1 MTTWI
6 ETELGRWG
14 KAAIVLMALAIVLS
28 SGACKGSMALEES
41 SVEDEMAALVAE
53 VGPDW
58 DVVEAYLERERTWM
72 ARILASG
79 KVSQDDSSS
88 SVGEAAGAT
97 PRIFMVRA
105 SGGGAPSR
113 AELEQALRAA
123 LEAEN
128 GADVEQRLGAVLE
141 DLNDAELVDPRSEDE
156 DSPGSTVVNEA
167 LRAALETQIGAESVD
182 LRSEDE
188 DSPEGTDGSAPDAPD
203 VRRAAAAAIA
213 ILEVGG
219 THEKTVEAAEFLI
232 NSAAMKPGGE
242 EYASRG
248 ARALLEYA
256 PDYEGWG
263 LMLQRMHLL
272 GGVGPDR
279 GAAADAFFEEL
290 ASEAEDPVLRAAG
303 RYYVA
308 AGRMQSANAP
318 GMSGEDRAAERQ
330 SAVDLATGLSAGI
343 EDEKLPGDAR
353 TLAEAEAD
361 LIRSI
366 RHGTVGSKV
375 PDLVGGRLDGAP
387 ERLSDYRGRV
397 VLLDFW
403 ATWCAPC
410 VAALPQKRQ
419 LVGDLA
425 ADRFV
430 LLSISVDANLETVTG
445 FMEDEPMPWENW
457 HVGMTSEITRA
468 LNVLSFP
475 TYILIDEH
483 GEILDRT
490 NHLPDDFVTLIEE
503 AVGRNPEA

>member
-6 ETELGRWG
+6 EAELGRWG

-79 KVSQDDSSS
+79 KVSEDDSSP

-97 PRIFMVRA
+97 PRIFVVRA
-105 SGGGAPSR
+105 SGDGAPPR
-113 AELEQALRAA
+113 AEMEQALRAA
-123 LEAEN
+123 L
-128 GADVEQRLGAVLE
+128 
-141 DLNDAELVDPRSEDE
+141 DA
-156 DSPGSTVVNEA
+156 
-167 LRAALETQIGAESVD
+167 QIRAESVD

-188 DSPEGTDGSAPDAPD
+188 DSPESTDGSAPDAPD

-219 THEKTVEAAEFLI
+219 THEKTVEAAEFLV
-232 NSAAMKPGGE
+232 NRAAMAPGGGV
-242 EYASRG
+242 YASRG
-248 ARALLEYA
+248 AKALLEFA

-263 LMLQRMHLL
+263 FMFQRMHAL
-272 GGVGPDR
+272 GRVGPDR
-279 GAAADAFFEEL
+279 GAAADTFFEEL

-303 RYYVA
+303 RYYIA
-308 AGRMQSANAP
+308 AGRMQSTNAP
-318 GMSGEDRAAERQ
+318 GMSEEDRAAKRQ
-330 SAVDLATGLSAGI
+330 SALDAATGLSAGV
-343 EDEKLPGDAR
+343 EEESLPGDER
-353 TLAEAEAD
+353 TFADAEAD

-375 PDLVGGRLDGAP
+375 PDLVGSRLDGAP

-403 ATWCAPC
+403 ATWCGPC

-419 LVGDLA
+419 LVADLP
-425 ADRFV
+425 ADRFA
-430 LLSISVDANLETVTG
+430 LLSISVDAELATVTG
-445 FMEDEPMPWENW
+445 FMEDEPMPWSNW
-457 HVGMTSEITRA
+457 HVGMRSDITRT
-468 LNVLSFP
+468 LDVGSYP

-483 GEILDRT
+483 GEILARM
-490 NHLPDDFVTLIEE
+490 NHLPDQFVTLIEE
-503 AVGRNPEA
+503 TVEGAPEA

>member
-14 KAAIVLMALAIVLS
+14 KAAIVLMALEIVLS

-72 ARILASG
+72 ARMLASG

-105 SGGGAPSR
+105 SGGGAPPR

-128 GADVEQRLGAVLE
+128 GADAEQRLGAVLK
-141 DLNDAELVDPRSEDE
+141 DLNGAELVDPRSEDE
-156 DSPGSTVVNEA
+156 DSP
-167 LRAALETQIGAESVD
+167 ES
-182 LRSEDE
+182 
-188 DSPEGTDGSAPDAPD
+188 TDGSAPDAPD

-219 THEKTVEAAEFLI
+219 THEKTVGAAEFLI
-232 NSAAMKPGGE
+232 NSAAMKPEGE

-290 ASEAEDPVLRAAG
+290 VSEAEDPVLRAAG
-303 RYYVA
+303 LYYVA

-330 SAVDLATGLSAGI
+330 SAVDLATGLSDGV
-343 EDEKLPGDAR
+343 EDEKLPGDDR
-353 TLAEAEAD
+353 TFVDAEAD

-366 RHGTVGSKV
+366 RHGTVGSNV
-375 PDLVGGRLDGAP
+375 PDLVGSRLDGAP

-403 ATWCAPC
+403 ATWCGPC

-419 LVGDLA
+419 LVADLP
-425 ADRFV
+425 ADRFA
-430 LLSISVDANLETVTG
+430 LLSISVDAELETVTG
-445 FMEDEPMPWENW
+445 FMEDEPMPWSNW
-457 HVGMTSEITRA
+457 HVGMRSDITRT
-468 LNVLSFP
+468 LDVGSYP
-475 TYILIDEH
+475 TYILIDEQ
-483 GEILDRT
+483 GEILERT
-490 NHLPDDFVTLIEE
+490 NHLPEEFVALVEE
-503 AVGRNPEA
+503 TVEGGQDA

>member
-6 ETELGRWG
+6 EAELGRWG

-79 KVSQDDSSS
+79 KVSEDDSSP

-97 PRIFMVRA
+97 PRIFVVRA
-105 SGGGAPSR
+105 SGDGAPPR
-113 AELEQALRAA
+113 AEMEQALRAA
-123 LEAEN
+123 L
-128 GADVEQRLGAVLE
+128 
-141 DLNDAELVDPRSEDE
+141 DA
-156 DSPGSTVVNEA
+156 
-167 LRAALETQIGAESVD
+167 QIRAESVD

-188 DSPEGTDGSAPDAPD
+188 DSPESTDGSAPDAPD

-248 ARALLEYA
+248 ARALLEYT

-290 ASEAEDPVLRAAG
+290 ASEAEDPVLRGAG

-308 AGRMQSANAP
+308 TGRMQSANAP

-343 EDEKLPGDAR
+343 EDEKLPGDTR
-353 TLAEAEAD
+353 TFADAEAD

-375 PDLVGGRLDGAP
+375 PDLVGSRLDGAP
-387 ERLSDYRGRV
+387 ERLSDYSGRV

-403 ATWCAPC
+403 ATWCGPC

-419 LVGDLA
+419 LVADLP
-425 ADRFV
+425 ADRFA
-430 LLSISVDANLETVTG
+430 LLSISVDAELATVTG
-445 FMEDEPMPWENW
+445 FMEDEPMPWSNW
-457 HVGMTSEITRA
+457 HVGMRSDITRT
-468 LNVLSFP
+468 LDVGSYP

-483 GEILDRT
+483 GEILARM
-490 NHLPDDFVTLIEE
+490 NHLPDQFVTLIEE
-503 AVGRNPEA
+503 TVEGAPEA

>member
-14 KAAIVLMALAIVLS
+14 KAAIVLMALEIVLS

-72 ARILASG
+72 ARMLASG

-105 SGGGAPSR
+105 SGGGAPPR

-128 GADVEQRLGAVLE
+128 GADAEQRLGAVLK
-141 DLNDAELVDPRSEDE
+141 DLNGAELVDPRSEDE
-156 DSPGSTVVNEA
+156 DSP
-167 LRAALETQIGAESVD
+167 ES
-182 LRSEDE
+182 
-188 DSPEGTDGSAPDAPD
+188 TDGSVPDAPD

-219 THEKTVEAAEFLI
+219 THEETVGAAEFLI
-232 NSAAMKPGGE
+232 NSAAMKPEGE

-290 ASEAEDPVLRAAG
+290 VSEAEDPVLRAAG
-303 RYYVA
+303 LYYVA

-330 SAVDLATGLSAGI
+330 SAVDLATGLSDGV
-343 EDEKLPGDAR
+343 EDEKLPGDDR
-353 TLAEAEAD
+353 TFVDAEAD

-366 RHGTVGSKV
+366 RHGTVGSNV
-375 PDLVGGRLDGAP
+375 PDLVGSRLDGAP

-403 ATWCAPC
+403 ATWCGPC

-419 LVGDLA
+419 LVADLP
-425 ADRFV
+425 ADRFA
-430 LLSISVDANLETVTG
+430 LLSISVDAELETVTG
-445 FMEDEPMPWENW
+445 FMEDEPMPWSNW
-457 HVGMTSEITRA
+457 HVGMRSDITRT
-468 LNVLSFP
+468 LDVGSYP

-483 GEILDRT
+483 GEILARM
-490 NHLPDDFVTLIEE
+490 NHLPDQFVTLIEE
-503 AVGRNPEA
+503 TVEGAPEA

>member
-6 ETELGRWG
+6 EAELGRWG

-79 KVSQDDSSS
+79 KVSEDDSSP

-97 PRIFMVRA
+97 PRIFVVRA
-105 SGGGAPSR
+105 SGDGAPPR
-113 AELEQALRAA
+113 AEMEQALRAA
-123 LEAEN
+123 L
-128 GADVEQRLGAVLE
+128 
-141 DLNDAELVDPRSEDE
+141 DA
-156 DSPGSTVVNEA
+156 
-167 LRAALETQIGAESVD
+167 QIRAESVD

-188 DSPEGTDGSAPDAPD
+188 DSPESTDGSAPDAPD

-248 ARALLEYA
+248 ARALLEYT

-290 ASEAEDPVLRAAG
+290 ASEAEDPVLRGAG

-343 EDEKLPGDAR
+343 EDEKLPGDTR
-353 TLAEAEAD
+353 TFADAEAD

-375 PDLVGGRLDGAP
+375 PDLVGSRLDGAP
-387 ERLSDYRGRV
+387 ERLSDYSGRV

-403 ATWCAPC
+403 ATWCGPC

-419 LVGDLA
+419 LVADLP
-425 ADRFV
+425 ADRFA
-430 LLSISVDANLETVTG
+430 LLSISVDAELATVTG
-445 FMEDEPMPWENW
+445 FMEDEPMPWSNW
-457 HVGMTSEITRA
+457 HVGMRSDITRT
-468 LNVLSFP
+468 LDVGSYP

-483 GEILDRT
+483 GEILARM
-490 NHLPDDFVTLIEE
+490 NHLPDQFVTLIEE
-503 AVGRNPEA
+503 TVEGAPEA